1 MGGEAD
7 DDDLEDVDVEE
18 VEDGDLEDVGV
29 ERLEDAGVDG
39 PAATAGRPLPS

>member
-7 DDDLEDVDVEE
+7 DNDLEDVDVEE

-39 PAATAGRPLPS
+39 PAATTGRPLPS